1 MRGAAFFLPFYPSF
15 RAVGISVGCRGLAD
29 GCNDSPMRM
38 PQPKY
43 RTSIFVLTLTAL
55 MSVGLPS
62 ALAAPAESCE
72 TPYLAI
78 KTLLDWLQ
86 PDTYDPSKAA
96 LCLDLSDERDSA
108 VGPVRARQII
118 EVLDGRGLFIKLD
131 ELPTKPDYAD
141 ASGRTRYVLSPK
153 EPDIFVERVGER
165 WMWSK
170 STVAS
175 IPALHRSVFL
185 IDTKG
190 FVGELPAWMQGS
202 FLGIAVWQLVSLLGL
217 IFVALLLRV
226 VVRVVFRGQI
236 RLVMK
241 RLSVNWEETLIE
253 QVGSP
258 VGTFVA
264 AGIAMYAL
272 PLLLLPVKLNQFALL
287 MFRVV
292 CAVAAVVMLY
302 RLVDLFTAWLE
313 QKALETET
321 KLDDQ
326 LVPLARRALK
336 IFIVSIGTVFV
347 LQNLNYDVASLIAG
361 LGIGGLAFALAA
373 KDTIANL
380 FGSAT
385 IFASRPFQIGD
396 WVVIGGSTE
405 GVVESVGFRSTRVRT
420 FYNSLISI
428 PNAKVA
434 DAVVDN
440 YGAREFRR
448 FKMTI
453 GLTYDTTTEQM
464 QAYVEGVRA
473 ILKNNPSIR
482 QDAFEVHFNSFG
494 DSSLNVLVYSFL
506 KVPDWSTELR
516 EKHNL
521 MLEFMRLA
529 DQLGVSFAFPTQT
542 LHLDTVASSTDRS
555 VAAAPADETLAELVE
570 SFGPDGSNARPA
582 GPKLTHGFFA
592 GS

>member
-1 MRGAAFFLPFYPSF
+1 
-15 RAVGISVGCRGLAD
+15 
-29 GCNDSPMRM
+29 
-38 PQPKY
+38 
-43 RTSIFVLTLTAL
+43 
-55 MSVGLPS
+55 MSV
-62 ALAAPAESCE
+62 
-72 TPYLAI
+72 

-86 PDTYDPSKAA
+86 PDSYDPAKAA
-96 LCLDLSDERDSA
+96 LCLDLSEETSA
-108 VGPVRARQII
+108 DVGALRARQII

-131 ELPTKPDYAD
+131 ELPTKADYAD
-141 ASGRTRYVLSPK
+141 ASGRGRYVLSPK
-153 EPDIFVERVGER
+153 EPDIFVERVGEK
-165 WMWSK
+165 WLWSK
-170 STVAS
+170 TTVARIES
-175 IPALHRSVFL
+175 LHRSVFL
-185 IDTKG
+185 IDTHG
-190 FVGELPAWMQGS
+190 FVRDLPAWMQGT
-202 FLGIAVWQLVSLLGL
+202 FLRIAIWQLVALFGL
-217 IFVALLLRV
+217 IVVALLLRV
-226 VVRVVFRGQI
+226 IVRAVFRGQI
-236 RLVMK
+236 RLLMK
-241 RLSVNWEETLIE
+241 RLSVTWEETLIE

-264 AGIAMYAL
+264 SGIAMYAL

-287 MFRVV
+287 IFRVV

-313 QKALETET
+313 QKALQTET

-440 YGAREFRR
+440 YGAREVRR
-448 FKMTI
+448 FKTTL
-453 GLTYDTTTEQM
+453 GLTYDTTTEQV
-464 QAYVEGVRA
+464 QAFVEGIRA

-494 DSSLNVLVYSFL
+494 DSSLNILVYSFL

-529 DQLGVSFAFPTQT
+529 DHLGVSFAFPTQT
-542 LHLDTVASSTDRS
+542 LHLDTVAS
-555 VAAAPADETLAELVE
+555 PADKSLEAAVPSDQALVE
-570 SFGPDGSNARPA
+570 VVEAFGPDGSKARPG
-582 GPKLTHGFFA
+582 GPKLTHGFFP